1 MFRSLIF
8 VPSNSEKYIN
18 KAKTLNADIVCFDLE
33 DSVPNN
39 QKDLARQLI
48 KSALTARTTYQARN
62 VYARINPFDSGMTSD
77 DLKAVVQKGIDGIIL
92 PKVGNDEEVS
102 EVDRI
107 LLTLEQEK
115 GFQEK
120 SIKIAASIESA
131 KGVVNSYSI
140 AKASDRVNMLVFGIF
155 DFLYDMHL
163 DYEEGN
169 NEFECI
175 YARSKIPVDAR
186 AAGVEAIDGIWQK
199 LDDAEGLIK
208 DTIIAKRLGYSGKS
222 LIHPNQIEAVHAIF
236 VPSTN
241 EIEWATKVVNAL
253 DEALV
258 NGKGKGAIRLEGKM
272 IDAVHYKQAKA
283 ILDGANKSKFHNL
296 QNTKAQGEH

>member
-62 VYARINPFDSGMTSD
+62 VYARINSFDSGMTSD

-163 DYEEGN
+163 DYEGGN
-169 NEFECI
+169 NEFECL

-296 QNTKAQGEH
+296 QNTKTQGEH

>member
-39 QKDLARQLI
+39 QKGLARQLI
-48 KSALTARTTYQARN
+48 KSALTARTTYRARN
-62 VYARINPFDSGMTSD
+62 VYARINSFDSGMTSD

-272 IDAVHYKQAKA
+272 IDVVHYKQAKA

-296 QNTKAQGEH
+296 QNTKTQGEH

>member
-33 DSVPNN
+33 DSVPSN

-48 KSALTARTTYQARN
+48 KSALTARTTYRARN
-62 VYARINPFDSGMTSD
+62 VYARINSFDSGMTSD

-222 LIHPNQIEAVHAIF
+222 LIHPNQIEAVHTIF
-236 VPSTN
+236 APSAN
-241 EIEWATKVVNAL
+241 EIEWATKVVRAL
-253 DEALV
+253 DEALE
-258 NGKGKGAIRLEGKM
+258 NGRGKGAIRIEGKM

-283 ILDGANKSKFHNL
+283 ILDGANKSKNHNF
-296 QNTKAQGEH
+296 QNTKN

>member
-8 VPSNSEKYIN
+8 VPSYSKRFID

-39 QKDLARQLI
+39 QKDLARQLV
-48 KSALTARTTYQARN
+48 KSALTSRTAYQTRN
-62 VYARINPFDSGMTSD
+62 VYARINSFDSGLASSD
-77 DLKAVVQKGIDGIIL
+77 LNAVVQKGIDGIIL
-92 PKVGNDEEVS
+92 PKVSNDEEVS
-102 EVDRI
+102 AVDRI
-107 LLTLEQEK
+107 LSTLEQEK

-120 SIKIAASIESA
+120 SIRIAASIESA
-131 KGVVNSYSI
+131 IGVVNSYSI

-155 DFLYDMHL
+155 DLLYDMHM
-163 DYEEGN
+163 DHEEGN

-296 QNTKAQGEH
+296 QNSKTQGKH

>member
-62 VYARINPFDSGMTSD
+62 VYARINSFDSGMTSD

-199 LDDAEGLIK
+199 LDDAEGLMK

-283 ILDGANKSKFHNL
+283 ILDGVSKSKFHNL
-296 QNTKAQGEH
+296 QNTKTQGEH

>member
-8 VPSNSEKYIN
+8 VPSNSERYIN

-33 DSVPNN
+33 DSVPIN
-39 QKDLARQLI
+39 QKDIARQLI
-48 KSALTARTTYQARN
+48 KSALTMRTAYQARN
-62 VYARINPFDSGMTSD
+62 VYARINSFDSGMTTY
-77 DLKAVVQKGIDGIIL
+77 DLEAVVQKGVDGIVL
-92 PKVGNDEEVS
+92 PKVSNDEEVS
-102 EVDRI
+102 AVDRI
-107 LLTLEQEK
+107 LINLEQEI
-115 GFQEK
+115 GIQEK
-120 SIKIAASIESA
+120 SIKIAATIESA

-163 DYEEGN
+163 DYENGI

-186 AAGVEAIDGIWQK
+186 AAGVESIDGIWQK
-199 LDDAEGLIK
+199 IDDVEGLKK
-208 DTIIAKRLGYSGKS
+208 DAGIAKRLGYSGKS

-236 VPSTN
+236 VPSAN
-241 EIEWATKVVNAL
+241 DIKWATKVVKAL
-253 DEALV
+253 DEALE

-272 IDAVHYKQAKA
+272 IDAVHYKQARA
-283 ILDGANKSKFHNL
+283 ILDDASKSINHNF
-296 QNTKAQGEH
+296 QNPKK

>member
-39 QKDLARQLI
+39 QKGLARQLI
-48 KSALTARTTYQARN
+48 KSALTVRTTYRARN
-62 VYARINPFDSGMTSD
+62 VYARINSFDSGMTSD

-253 DEALV
+253 DESLV

-296 QNTKAQGEH
+296 QNTKTQGEH

>member
-33 DSVPNN
+33 DSVPIN

-62 VYARINPFDSGMTSD
+62 VYARINSFDSGMTSD

-296 QNTKAQGEH
+296 QNTKTQGEH

>member
-62 VYARINPFDSGMTSD
+62 VYARINSFDSGMTSD

-222 LIHPNQIEAVHAIF
+222 LIHPNQIESVHAIF
-236 VPSTN
+236 VPSIN

-258 NGKGKGAIRLEGKM
+258 NGKGKGAVRLEGKM

-296 QNTKAQGEH
+296 QNTKTQGEH